1 MTHCPRPQ
9 CSQHLY
15 VDGTCPTHGEPPTVL
30 PADVVAE
37 LTGERATKQPHQHWT
52 AEHRARLLALATRER
67 SGTDIARE
75 LTAEFGT
82 ARTLK
87 SVKHQLERLGVS
99 KPRVHGQKRAT
110 RKRLAPMTPRSRWT
124 APEVAAIEDG
134 ERTEVGILVR
144 ARGEKAVINKAYRMG
159 APLRSSDGCMSV
171 RQVSERWKVRHPS
184 LLGWID
190 RGLLPATKN
199 GDLWRIDPGDAE
211 RLVPKLKREAARN
224 AGRKAWWK
232 S

>member
-1 MTHCPRPQ
+1 MTYCPRPH

-15 VDGTCPTHGEPPTVL
+15 LDGTCPTHGEPPAVL
-30 PADVVAE
+30 APDVVAE
-37 LTGERATKQPHQHWT
+37 LTGERATKAPHQHWT

-134 ERTEVGILVR
+134 DAVEVKILLK
-144 ARGEKAVINKAYRMG
+144 ARSPMAVAVKASRIG
-159 APLRSSDGCMSV
+159 APLRSSDGCMSMN
-171 RQVSERWKVRHPS
+171 QVGRMYRVHDVT
-184 LLGWID
+184 LLNWLN

-224 AGRKAWWK
+224 AGRKAWWTK
-232 S
+232 